1 MRSKAT
7 AVIRTGDVIVAV
19 VAVLALILAACSGE
33 STDTEASDATTTTIV
48 TESGTS
54 GGEAGELE
62 FGRGQLP
69 ETVPADFP
77 IPDEAVIGATMVD
90 RTRDLTQVIT
100 TYPANVPAVVEF
112 YEINLPALGYAIDA
126 SSGTDASWTIEFS
139 SEASTGEIVLEVGGS
154 GLTQGSLS
162 IVTPIPG

>member
-33 STDTEASDATTTTIV
+33 STDAEASDATTTIV

-126 SSGTDASWTIEFS
+126 SSGTDASTRR
-139 SEASTGEIVLEVGGS
+139 TR
-154 GLTQGSLS
+154 SLIS
-162 IVTPIPG
+162 MPS